1 MRSLTSIGKPASIA
15 CGMQPKWPMAP
26 MSKICPA
33 GTAREPSWPWQVWG
47 VGWRPSLLE
56 TKMKEKEE
64 RSYVLQIFRLWG
76 VQVCGSR
83 PFLRRQRWAGHGC
96 AHRLGVSQHSKISRK
111 KSCNDGLQPSNGL
124 QPAMDCRRIQKAN
137 VTSERHGSATCP
149 MEVK

>member
-1 MRSLTSIGKPASIA
+1 MRHAA
-15 CGMQPKWPMAP
+15 QMAHGSDEQNMP
-26 MSKICPA
+26 GRHCKRTVLA
-33 GTAREPSWPWQVWG
+33 LAG
-47 VGWRPSLLE
+47 VGSWVEAIAIRN
-56 TKMKEKEE
+56 KDE
-64 RSYVLQIFRLWG
+64 RKGRKVLCSTNIQVGGHCYWVWG